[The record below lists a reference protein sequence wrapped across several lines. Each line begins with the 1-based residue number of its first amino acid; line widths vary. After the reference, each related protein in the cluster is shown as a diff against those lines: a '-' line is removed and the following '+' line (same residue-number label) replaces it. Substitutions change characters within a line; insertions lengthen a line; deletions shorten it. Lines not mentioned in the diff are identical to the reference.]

1 MRVAGLAGGISRTAL
16 ISADAHLGAGVSVGH
31 GAVVEAGAY
40 LDDGVQ
46 VGPMVVVC
54 RSVRLGRGVLVFP
67 HAVIGA
73 DPQIRDPGSAAFGTT
88 EIGPETVLREGAT
101 VHCGTEGGSTV
112 VGADCLVMA
121 NSHISHDCR
130 VGRGVVISQGAGLA
144 GHVTVGDDAT
154 IGGMAGVH
162 QWVRIGEL
170 AMLGALAKAT
180 RDILPMSLADGNPA
194 SHRRPNTVGMER
206 HGIGAEEQHGIAR
219 TLAALASGRD
229 PAEPPGSAADRIVA
243 FLGAPSR
250 RGLAAFETGAP

>member
-1 MRVAGLAGGISRTAL
+1 MRVAGLAGGIARTAM

-31 GAVVEAGAY
+31 CAVVEAGAY

-54 RSVRLGRGVLVFP
+54 GSVRLGRGVLVFP

-73 DPQIRDPGSAAFGTT
+73 DPQIRNPGSAPFGST
-88 EIGPETVLREGAT
+88 EIGPGTVLREGAT
-101 VHCGTEGGSTV
+101 VHCGTEGRSTV

-121 NSHISHDCR
+121 NSHISHDCQ

-194 SHRRPNTVGMER
+194 SHRRANKVGMER
-206 HGIGAEEQHGIAR
+206 HGVGAADQQR
-219 TLAALASGRD
+219 VDRVLSALASGGD
-229 PAEPPGSAADRIVA
+229 PAEPPGSVADRIVA
-243 FLGAPSR
+243 FLSTPSR

>member
-1 MRVAGLAGGISRTAL
+1 MKVAGLAGGIAPTAL
-16 ISADAHLGAGVSVGH
+16 ISAEAHIGAGVAVGH

-40 LDDGVQ
+40 LGDGVQ
-46 VGPMVVVC
+46 IGPMAVVC
-54 RSVRLGRGVLVFP
+54 GSVRLGPAVLVFP

-73 DPQIRDPGSAAFGTT
+73 DPQIRNPGPAGSGTT
-88 EIGPETVLREGAT
+88 EIGPGTVLREGVT
-101 VHCGTEGGSTV
+101 VHRGTEGRSTV

-121 NSHISHDCR
+121 NSHISHDCQ
-130 VGRGVVISQGAGLA
+130 VGRGVVISQGAALA

-162 QWVRIGEL
+162 QWVRVGEL

-180 RDILPMSLADGNPA
+180 RDILPMALADGNPA
-194 SHRRPNTVGMER
+194 THRRANTVGMGR
-206 HGIGAEEQHGIAR
+206 HGVGVEDQHRITR

-243 FLGAPSR
+243 FLSAPSR
-250 RGLAAFETGAP
+250 RGLAAFETGAR

>member
-1 MRVAGLAGGISRTAL
+1 MRVAGLVSGIAATAV
-16 ISADAHLGAGVSVGH
+16 ISAEARLGAGVSIGH

-40 LDDGVQ
+40 LEHGVQ
-46 VGPMVVVC
+46 VGPMAVIC
-54 RSVRLGRGVLVFP
+54 GSARLGRGVLVFP

-73 DPQIRDPGSAAFGTT
+73 DPQIRDFRPEAGGTT
-88 EIGPETVLREGAT
+88 EIGPGTVLREGVT
-101 VHCGTEGGSTV
+101 VHRGTEGGSTV

-180 RDILPMSLADGNPA
+180 RDILPMALADGNPA
-194 SHRRPNTVGMER
+194 THRRANTVGMR
-206 HGIGAEEQHGIAR
+206 RRGIGADDQHRITR
-219 TLAALASGRD
+219 DLAALAAGEDATSD
-229 PAEPPGSAADRIVA
+229 HIVA
-243 FLGAPSR
+243 FLDAPSR
-250 RGLAAFETGAP
+250 RGLAAFALGTP